1 MIPFALRENLLTAD
15 LDDCMAQVVSEKAQ
29 IFTQDKIDAE
39 IIKRGGISEAA
50 LAAVRQAEKAVY
62 ADIIADGG
70 VISTDLFSTS
80 FSISGVFT
88 NQADN
93 FDPKRHVVNLNVNAG
108 VLLKEAAKKAKPFKK
123 EGGNTDPYITQ
134 VKDSFSGDTQ
144 SVKAGSIMEILG
156 SRLKFDK
163 TDGEQGVFVKASDGK
178 EYRCSNVVETKPAR
192 AVVQL
197 PAEVP
202 AGEFTLEVRTKV
214 NANKTQSKSLKIGEY
229 SKILTAVQA

>member
-15 LDDCMAQVVSEKAQ
+15 PDDCMAQVVSEKAQ

-134 VKDSFSGDTQ
+134 VTDGVTGDTQ
-144 SVKAGSIMEILG
+144 AIKLGSVMEIVG

-163 TDGEQGVFVKASDGK
+163 KDTEQGVFVKSGDGK
-178 EYRCSNVVETKPAR
+178 EYRCVPVGDPKPAKVMVMLC
-192 AVVQL
+192 ADVS
-197 PAEVP
+197 E
-202 AGEFTLEVRTKV
+202 GEFTLEVRTKIG
-214 NANKTQSKSLKIGEY
+214 NDHSMLKNIKSGSFAK
-229 SKILTAVQA
+229 SLTAVK

>member
-1 MIPFALRENLLTAD
+1 MIPFTLRENLLTAD
-15 LDDCMAQVVSEKAQ
+15 PDDCMAQVVSEKAQ

-88 NQADN
+88 NQSDN

-123 EGGNTDPYITQ
+123 EGGNSDPYITQ
-134 VKDSFSGDTQ
+134 VTDGVTGDTQ
-144 SVKAGSIMEILG
+144 AIKLGSVMEIVG

-163 TDGEQGVFVKASDGK
+163 KDTEQGVFVKASDGK
-178 EYRCSNVVETKPAR
+178 EYRCVPIGDPKPAKVMVMLG
-192 AVVQL
+192 ADVS
-197 PAEVP
+197 E
-202 AGEFTLEVRTKV
+202 GEFTLEVRTKIG
-214 NANKTQSKSLKIGEY
+214 NDHSTLKNIKSGSFAK
-229 SKILTAVQA
+229 SLTAVK